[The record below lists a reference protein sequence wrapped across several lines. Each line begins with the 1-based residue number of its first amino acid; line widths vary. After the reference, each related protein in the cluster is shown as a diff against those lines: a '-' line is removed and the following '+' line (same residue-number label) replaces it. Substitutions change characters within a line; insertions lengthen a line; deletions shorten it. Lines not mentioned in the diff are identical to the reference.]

1 MASKAGKRFW
11 ISFLSVRLTFAPVL
25 QNQTKTF
32 PKDRADAVLQRLL
45 GETVAVLRRQTISAG
60 NRVTGEVLTVA
71 SCTTVATE
79 LQGRLIA
86 LPVAE
91 DEQAVQLVYFLPQPE
106 AEESLLVSIQYHPE
120 FFEQW
125 PRSLLS
131 DSLLDW
137 PVSKSKE
144 VQFLPDA
151 LTQSLLREIVA
162 SPPADTLAG
171 LLQQSESVL
180 RLLRQALDA
189 VTMAFAPC
197 AIPACR
203 FLAHESE
210 REKIEAARDLLLIHT
225 DRPLTIRELARK
237 VAINECYLKK
247 GFKALTGK
255 TIHEFQHERRM
266 ALALTL
272 LQEGNTTVSEVAAEL
287 GFLSISHFSTAFK
300 KATGAK
306 PCDLLR

>member
-1 MASKAGKRFW
+1 M
-11 ISFLSVRLTFAPVL
+11 IS
-25 QNQTKTF
+25 
-32 PKDRADAVLQRLL
+32 
-45 GETVAVLRRQTISAG
+45 
-60 NRVTGEVLTVA
+60 
-71 SCTTVATE
+71 
-79 LQGRLIA
+79 
-86 LPVAE
+86 LPVAAE
-91 DEQAVQLVYFLPQPE
+91 EQAVQLTYFLPQSDT
-106 AEESLLVSIQYHPE
+106 AESLLVSIQYHPQ

-131 DSLLDW
+131 TSILDW
-137 PVSKSKE
+137 PVAKTKE
-144 VQFLPDA
+144 VQFVPDV
-151 LTQSLLREIVA
+151 LVQSLLREMLAAEAAA
-162 SPPADTLAG
+162 STLSDVV
-171 LLQQSESVL
+171 LQSERAL
-180 RLLRQALDA
+180 RLLRHALDA
-189 VTMAFAPC
+189 VAMAFMPC

-203 FLAHESE
+203 FLANDLE
-210 REKIEAARDLLLIHT
+210 REKIEAARDLLRSHSE
-225 DRPLTIRELARK
+225 RPLTIKELARK

-266 ALALTL
+266 SQALTL

>member
-1 MASKAGKRFW
+1 M
-11 ISFLSVRLTFAPVL
+11 L

-45 GETVAVLRRQTISAG
+45 GEEVAVLCRQNICAG
-60 NRVTGEVLTVA
+60 NWITGEVLTVA
-71 SCTTVATE
+71 SCTTASTE
-79 LQGRLIA
+79 AQGRIIA
-86 LPVAE
+86 LPVNDE
-91 DEQAVQLVYFLPQPE
+91 EQAVQLAYFLPQPE
-106 AEESLLVSIQYHPE
+106 AEESFLLSIQYHPQ

-125 PRSLLS
+125 PRKLLGS
-131 DSLLDW
+131 SILDW
-137 PVSKSKE
+137 PIAKTREIQFVPDML
-144 VQFLPDA
+144 VQ
-151 LTQSLLREIVA
+151 TLLREM
-162 SPPADTLAG
+162 LAG
-171 LLQQSESVL
+171 GTASQTLSDAVQQSERAL
-180 RLLRQALDA
+180 RLLRHALDA
-189 VTMAFAPC
+189 VTMAFTPC

-203 FLAHESE
+203 FLANGLE
-210 REKIEAARDLLLIHT
+210 RDKIEAARDLLMSHAE
-225 DRPLTIRELARK
+225 RPLSIKDLARK

-266 ALALTL
+266 AQALTL

>member
-1 MASKAGKRFW
+1 
-11 ISFLSVRLTFAPVL
+11 VL
-25 QNQTKTF
+25 QNLTKTF

-45 GETVAVLRRQTISAG
+45 GEAVAVLNRQPVAAG
-60 NRVTGEVLTVA
+60 NWITGEVLTVA
-71 SCTTVATE
+71 SCTTATTE
-79 LQGRLIA
+79 VQGRLIA
-86 LPVAE
+86 LPVGE
-91 DEQAVQLVYFLPQPE
+91 DEQAIQLAYFLPQLE
-106 AEESLLVSIQYHPE
+106 GAESLLLSIQYHPQ

-125 PRSLLS
+125 PRKLLGAS
-131 DSLLDW
+131 ILDW
-137 PVSKSKE
+137 PVAKIKE
-144 VQFLPDA
+144 VQFVPNTLVQT
-151 LTQSLLREIVA
+151 LVREM
-162 SPPADTLAG
+162 LAG
-171 LLQQSESVL
+171 GPDSKTFSDAVLQSERAL
-180 RLLRQALDA
+180 RLLRHALDA
-189 VTMAFAPC
+189 VSMAFTPC

-203 FLAHESE
+203 FLANDLE
-210 REKIEAARDLLLIHT
+210 REKIEAARNLLMSHT
-225 DRPLTIRELARK
+225 ERPLTIKDLARK

-266 ALALTL
+266 AHALTL